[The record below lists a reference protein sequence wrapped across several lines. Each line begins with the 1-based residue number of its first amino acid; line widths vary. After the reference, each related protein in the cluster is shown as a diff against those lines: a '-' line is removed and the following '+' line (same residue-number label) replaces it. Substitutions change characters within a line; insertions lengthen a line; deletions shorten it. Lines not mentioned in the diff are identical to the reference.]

1 MANRNSNAGR
11 ETLSRPEIMATR
23 HVAATGHYWSA
34 QAALQILE
42 AGGNAIDA
50 GVAAGIATNVLES
63 QFTGFAGVAPTL
75 IYLAEE
81 DRVLTISGVGPWPKA
96 ASCEYFHEHHGG
108 RVPEGLLNTVVP
120 ATPAIWILAL
130 EKYGTLSFG
139 DVATAAIRF
148 ARDGFPVY
156 PMFRDRVDDARASFE
171 QWPTT
176 ADIFLPGGHLPEVG
190 KLFVQAD
197 LARSLQYMAD
207 EESAQA
213 HKGRSAGLAAARA
226 AFYEGDIGAAMARHQ
241 AEEGGLMTMEDL
253 ANFQAEIEEPSQTR
267 FGDIDVYACGPWCQ
281 GPMILQALNILDA
294 FDLKAMGHNSTTYVH
309 TVTEAMKLAAA
320 DREFYYGDPKFVDVP
335 MDTLLSADY
344 AVRRRD
350 SLRPDS
356 AWPEMPPP
364 GDLGGP
370 APAPWRPDPSIG
382 LSSETPGFETSHLDV
397 IDQHGNI
404 FAATPSDPV
413 TSGPVTPGTGLTASQ
428 WGSRAHTNPNHA
440 AAVGP
445 GRRPRMSANP
455 MLARRDNDFIMPF
468 GSPGSEVLGQA
479 QLQVFLNVNVFGM
492 RPQAA
497 VDAPRFASYSW
508 PASALPHTY
517 HPGRLNVEAE
527 IFDGSGDAL
536 AALGHKVERWPSRQ
550 WSAGSVAIIR
560 KDLRTGVMQAGA
572 DPRRTAY
579 AVGW

>member
-1 MANRNSNAGR
+1 M
-11 ETLSRPEIMATR
+11 SRPEIMATR
-23 HVAATGHYWSA
+23 HVAAAGHYWSA

-81 DRVLTISGVGPWPKA
+81 DRVLTISGVGPWPNA
-96 ASCEYFHEHHGG
+96 ASCEYFHEHFGG
-108 RVPEGLLNTVVP
+108 RVPKGLLNTVVP
-120 ATPAIWILAL
+120 AAPAIWILAL
-130 EKYGTLSFG
+130 EKFGTMSFG
-139 DVATAAIRF
+139 DVAAAAIRF

-156 PMFRDRVDDARASFE
+156 PMFRSRVEDSRASIE
-171 QWPTT
+171 QWSTT
-176 ADIFLPGGHLPEVG
+176 AEIFLPDGHLPEVG
-190 KLFVQAD
+190 QLFVQTD

-207 EESAQA
+207 EEAAQA
-213 HKGRSAGLAAARA
+213 HKGRIAGLVAARA
-226 AFYEGDIGAAMARHQ
+226 AFYEGDIGAAMTRHQ
-241 AEEGGLMTMEDL
+241 AEEGGLMTMDDL
-253 ANFQAEIEEPSQTR
+253 ANFQAEVEEPSHTR

-294 FDLKAMGHNSTTYVH
+294 FDLMAMGHNSTAYVH

-335 MDTLLSADY
+335 LDALLSTDY
-344 AVRRRD
+344 AKRRRD
-350 SLRPDS
+350 SLRPED
-356 AWPEMPPP
+356 AWLEMPPP

-397 IDQHGNI
+397 IDRHGNI

-455 MLARRDNDFIMPF
+455 MLARRDGDFIMPF

-479 QLQVFLNVNVFGM
+479 QLQVFLNVTVFGM

-517 HPGRLNVEAE
+517 HPGQLNVEAE
-527 IFDGSGDAL
+527 IFDASGDAL
-536 AALGHKVERWPSRQ
+536 AALGHKVEPWPSRQ

-560 KDLRTGVMQAGA
+560 KDLGTGVMHAGA